1 VIAQLCDC
9 TFNQTRNQKPETRNQ
24 KPETRNQKPE
34 TRNQKPKLSML
45 EVVDFYKLKEKL
57 NINKILLIVVS

>member
-1 VIAQLCDC
+1 MWLHIYVIHNYAIAHL
-9 TFNQTRNQKPETRNQ
+9 TKPETRNQ
-24 KPETRNQKPE
+24 KP
-34 TRNQKPKLSML
+34 KPKLSML